1 MTSAIDNMSV
11 AEVRKFLGECRKKHT
26 IQTPDHPMFITDVL
40 SNGMQLQE
48 FALKFQQGHH
58 QKRHNKSR
66 KHGQGRTGHGG
77 TSSSDDDDYYDEYN
91 TSDEDTNS
99 SSTSSSSDPQPSGWN
114 SNDVQQ
120 HPQSKPSDTPPPSKQ
135 PTHKYTLSSKNGD
148 NTSSSISNTLT
159 AAIVKKR
166 GRPKKDKTPPS
177 QPHSLQ
183 NSDHISSSSRTE
195 HHSRS
200 LMEFVKKPTKR
211 TKI

>member
-91 TSDEDTNS
+91 TSESDEDTNS
-99 SSTSSSSDPQPSGWN
+99 SSTSPSSNPQQ
-114 SNDVQQ
+114 QQ
-120 HPQSKPSDTPPPSKQ
+120 HPQTKLLLDTPPSKQ
-135 PTHKYTLSSKNGD
+135 PTHKYIPLSKNG
-148 NTSSSISNTLT
+148 NNNSSSISNTLT

-166 GRPKKDKTPPS
+166 GRPKKDKTLLPH
-177 QPHSLQ
+177 PHSHSHSHLLQ
-183 NSDHISSSSRTE
+183 NSDHTSSSRTE